1 MLKFSQSNCALVI
14 RYNMKF
20 LLLEIYLYYLPTH
33 CSDIL
38 ERKWLVMSMQD
49 LQHNTY
55 VHDVF

>member
-14 RYNMKF
+14 RYNIKF

-38 ERKWLVMSMQD
+38 E
-49 LQHNTY
+49 
-55 VHDVF
+55 